1 MDKEIVGSIPLFDAL
16 PEGSHGEIARLA
28 DELEVPAGTE
38 LTRQGEY
45 AREFFII
52 LDGAAEVVRDGE
64 RVNTLGP
71 GDFFGEVGL
80 LSSTWRVAAVVA
92 LTPMRLLVIAPR
104 EFQTMMQSLPSVAE
118 RVKRAAEERR

>member
-1 MDKEIVGSIPLFDAL
+1 MDKETVSSIPLDDL
-16 PEGSHGEIARLA
+16 MKGSQGEIARLA
-28 DELEVPAGTE
+28 DELEVTAGTE
-38 LTRQGEY
+38 LTKQGEY

-64 RVNTLGP
+64 RVATLGP

-80 LSSTWRVAAVVA
+80 LSSTGRVAAVIA

-104 EFQTMMQSLPSVAE
+104 EFQTMLRNLPSIAE
-118 RVKRAAEERR
+118 RVQRAAVERR